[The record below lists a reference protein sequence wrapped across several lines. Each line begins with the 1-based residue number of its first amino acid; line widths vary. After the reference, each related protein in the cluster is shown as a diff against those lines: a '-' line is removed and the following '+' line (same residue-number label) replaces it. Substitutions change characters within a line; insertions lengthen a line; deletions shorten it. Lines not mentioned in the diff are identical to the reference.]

1 MQRLFLSETVALRV
15 SCLFAVTP
23 LPVKMRLERSAERDK
38 REIKI
43 IIPLKMPR
51 AKRRAFKIVFSYRT
65 VVTPVDIP
73 EDWDPRAKQ
82 QPTGLIAYAAAG
94 ASPYGLRLLIFPQ
107 PPDGALK
114 NQNAAPTTPPC
125 FCRRQR
131 SSLLLF
137 EPTGHPTKRKKSAVK
152 TADFLVGCPVG
163 LEPTVSRSTI
173 WRVNRLR

>member
-1 MQRLFLSETVALRV
+1 
-15 SCLFAVTP
+15 
-23 LPVKMRLERSAERDK
+23 MRLERSAELVGAKPLHLLTQTALPLKSPTGAFIATLRSANAVAPNAK
-38 REIKI
+38 LKI
-43 IIPLKMPR
+43 IFPLKMPR

-65 VVTPVDIP
+65 AVTPVDIP

-131 SSLLLF
+131 LSLLLF
-137 EPTGHPTKRKKSAVK
+137 ESTGHPTK
-152 TADFLVGCPVG
+152 
-163 LEPTVSRSTI
+163 
-173 WRVNRLR
+173 